1 MHGTMNVKWNIQF
14 FMYITF
20 AVIRMA
26 VQFSQEVVYN
36 LEFRPSTVVVYVT
49 RTTHVSYAYVIR

>member
-1 MHGTMNVKWNIQF
+1 
-14 FMYITF
+14 MYNTF

-36 LEFRPSTVVVYVT
+36 LEFRPSTAVVYVT
-49 RTTHVSYAYVIR
+49 RTTHVRYAYVIRE